1 MEDSKIIELFYER
14 SEQAI
19 VELSKK
25 YGDTCHKIALN
36 ILKNRC
42 KQFKILSSV
51 SIELFK
57 RVSSS
62 LIFIFNKAL
71 CFERRNWE
79 YVWLNDLKSII
90 FSKWRCILNGKEL
103 LEEADIYIRE
113 NLLIEVRIK

>member
-1 MEDSKIIELFYER
+1 MIEDNPEK
-14 SEQAI
+14 
-19 VELSKK
+19 
-25 YGDTCHKIALN
+25 DKIAL
-36 ILKNRC
+36 KNSAI
-42 KQFKILSSV
+42 F
-51 SIELFK
+51 
-57 RVSSS
+57 